1 MADPIANAAAAA
13 YSNASRIAGAGLGAR
28 DGAPDGAGFG
38 DLLRKAA
45 ESAVDSLKQGEQA
58 SLQGVAGKADMAQ
71 VAAAVANADAT
82 LQTIVAVRDRVI
94 AAYQDII
101 KMTI

>member
-13 YSNASRIAGAGLGAR
+13 YANAGKIAGAGLTSR
-28 DGAPDGAGFG
+28 DGSQDGFG
-38 DLLRKAA
+38 DLVRKAA

-58 SLQGVAGKADMAQ
+58 SLQGVMGKADIAQ

>member
-1 MADPIANAAAAA
+1 MADTIANAAAAA
-13 YSNASRIAGAGLGAR
+13 YSNAGRVAGAGLSAR
-28 DGAPDGAGFG
+28 DGAQDGAGFG

-45 ESAVDSLKQGEQA
+45 ESAVETLKQGEQV
-58 SLQGVAGKADMAQ
+58 SLQGVAGKADIAQ

>member
-13 YSNASRIAGAGLGAR
+13 YANAGKIASAGLGAR
-28 DGAPDGAGFG
+28 DGAQDGGFG
-38 DLLRKAA
+38 DLVRKAA
-45 ESAVDSLKQGEQA
+45 EGAVDTLKQGEQV
-58 SLQGVAGKADMAQ
+58 SLQGVMGKADIAQ

-94 AAYQDII
+94 SAYQDII
-101 KMTI
+101 KMAI

>member
-1 MADPIANAAAAA
+1 MADPIANAAATA
-13 YSNASRIAGAGLGAR
+13 YANAGKIAGTGLQAR
-28 DGAPDGAGFG
+28 DGAQDGFG
-38 DLLRKAA
+38 DLVRKAA
-45 ESAVDSLKQGEQA
+45 ESAVDTLKQGEQA
-58 SLQGVAGKADMAQ
+58 SLQGVMGKADIAQ

-94 AAYQDII
+94 GAYQDII

>member
-13 YSNASRIAGAGLGAR
+13 YANAGKIASAGLAAR
-28 DGAPDGAGFG
+28 DGAQDGGGFG
-38 DLLRKAA
+38 DLVRKAA
-45 ESAVDSLKQGEQA
+45 ESAVDALKQGEQA
-58 SLQGVAGKADMAQ
+58 SLQGVMGKADIAQ

-94 AAYQDII
+94 SAYQDII

>member
-13 YSNASRIAGAGLGAR
+13 YANAGKIASTGLQAR
-28 DGAPDGAGFG
+28 DGAQDGAGFG
-38 DLLRKAA
+38 DLVRKAA
-45 ESAVDSLKQGEQA
+45 DSAVDSLKQGEQA
-58 SLQGVAGKADMAQ
+58 SLQGVMGKADIAQ

-94 AAYQDII
+94 GAYQDII

>member
-13 YSNASRIAGAGLGAR
+13 YANAGKIASAGLGAR
-28 DGAPDGAGFG
+28 DGAQDGGFG
-38 DLLRKAA
+38 DLVRKAA
-45 ESAVDSLKQGEQA
+45 EGAVDALKQGEQV
-58 SLQGVAGKADMAQ
+58 SLQGVMGKADIAQ

-94 AAYQDII
+94 SAYQDII
-101 KMTI
+101 KMAI

>member
-13 YSNASRIAGAGLGAR
+13 YANAGKIASAGLGVR
-28 DGAPDGAGFG
+28 DGAQDGGFG
-38 DLLRKAA
+38 DLVRKAA
-45 ESAVDSLKQGEQA
+45 EGAVDALKQGEQV
-58 SLQGVAGKADMAQ
+58 SLQGVMGKADIAQ

-94 AAYQDII
+94 SAYQDII
-101 KMTI
+101 KMAI

>member
-28 DGAPDGAGFG
+28 DGAPEGGFG

-45 ESAVDSLKQGEQA
+45 ENAVETLKQGELA
-58 SLQGVAGKADMAQ
+58 SLQGVAGKADIAQ

>member
-13 YSNASRIAGAGLGAR
+13 YANAGKIAGAGLGAR
-28 DGAPDGAGFG
+28 DGGQDGSFG
-38 DLLRKAA
+38 DLVRKAA
-45 ESAVDSLKQGEQA
+45 ETAVDTLRQGEQA
-58 SLQGVAGKADMAQ
+58 SLNGVMGKADIAQ

-82 LQTIVAVRDRVI
+82 LQTIVAVRDRMI

-101 KMTI
+101 KMPI

>member
-13 YSNASRIAGAGLGAR
+13 YANAGKIAGAGLGAR
-28 DGAPDGAGFG
+28 DGAQDGGFG
-38 DLLRKAA
+38 DLVRKAA
-45 ESAVDSLKQGEQA
+45 ESAVDTLRQGEQA
-58 SLQGVAGKADMAQ
+58 SLQGVMGKADIAQ

-94 AAYQDII
+94 GAYQDII

>member
-13 YSNASRIAGAGLGAR
+13 YANAGKIASAGLGAR
-28 DGAPDGAGFG
+28 DGAQDGGFG
-38 DLLRKAA
+38 DLVRKAA
-45 ESAVDSLKQGEQA
+45 EGAVDALKQGEQA
-58 SLQGVAGKADMAQ
+58 SLQGVMGKADIAQ

-94 AAYQDII
+94 GAYQDII
-101 KMTI
+101 KMAI

>member
-13 YSNASRIAGAGLGAR
+13 YANAGKIAGAGLGAR
-28 DGAPDGAGFG
+28 DGAQDGGFG

-45 ESAVDSLKQGEQA
+45 ESAVDTLKQGEQA
-58 SLQGVAGKADMAQ
+58 SLQGVTGKADIAQ

>member
-13 YSNASRIAGAGLGAR
+13 HANAGKIASAGLAAR
-28 DGAPDGAGFG
+28 DGAQDGFG
-38 DLLRKAA
+38 DLVRKAA
-45 ESAVDSLKQGEQA
+45 EGAVDSLKQGEQA
-58 SLQGVAGKADMAQ
+58 SLQGVMGKADIAQ

-94 AAYQDII
+94 GAYQDII

>member
-13 YSNASRIAGAGLGAR
+13 YANAGKIAGTGLAAR
-28 DGAPDGAGFG
+28 DGAQDGAGFG
-38 DLLRKAA
+38 DLVRKAA
-45 ESAVDSLKQGEQA
+45 ESAVNTLKQSEQM
-58 SLQGVAGKADMAQ
+58 SLQGVMGKADIAQ

-94 AAYQDII
+94 GAYQDII

>member
-13 YSNASRIAGAGLGAR
+13 YANAGKIASAGLAAR
-28 DGAPDGAGFG
+28 DGAQDGFG
-38 DLLRKAA
+38 DLVRKAA
-45 ESAVDSLKQGEQA
+45 ESAVDTLKQGEQA
-58 SLQGVAGKADMAQ
+58 SLQGVMGKADIAQ

-94 AAYQDII
+94 SAYQDII

>member
-13 YSNASRIAGAGLGAR
+13 YSNASRIAGAGLAAR
-28 DGAPDGAGFG
+28 DGAPDSGFG

-45 ESAVDSLKQGEQA
+45 ENAVDTLKQGEQA
-58 SLQGVAGKADMAQ
+58 SLQGVVGKADIAQ

>member
-13 YSNASRIAGAGLGAR
+13 YSNAGKIAGVGLGAR
-28 DGAPDGAGFG
+28 DGAQDGGFG
-38 DLLRKAA
+38 DLVRKAA
-45 ESAVDSLKQGEQA
+45 VSAVDALKLGEQA
-58 SLQGVAGKADMAQ
+58 SLDGVAGKADVAQ
-71 VAAAVANADAT
+71 VAVAVANADAT

>member
-13 YSNASRIAGAGLGAR
+13 YANAGKIASAGLGAR
-28 DGAPDGAGFG
+28 DGAQDGGFG
-38 DLLRKAA
+38 DLVRKAA
-45 ESAVDSLKQGEQA
+45 EGAVDALKQGEQA
-58 SLQGVAGKADMAQ
+58 SLQGVMGKADIAQ

-94 AAYQDII
+94 SAYQDII
-101 KMTI
+101 KMAI

>member
-13 YSNASRIAGAGLGAR
+13 YANAGKIAGVGLTAR
-28 DGAPDGAGFG
+28 DGAQDGAGFG
-38 DLLRKAA
+38 DLVRKAA
-45 ESAVDSLKQGEQA
+45 ESAVNTLKQSEQV
-58 SLQGVAGKADMAQ
+58 SLQGVMGKADIAQ

-94 AAYQDII
+94 SAYQDII

>member
-1 MADPIANAAAAA
+1 MADPIASAAAAA
-13 YSNASRIAGAGLGAR
+13 YSSASKIAGTGLAAR
-28 DGAPDGAGFG
+28 DGAQDGGGFG
-38 DLLRKAA
+38 DLVRKAA
-45 ESAVDSLKQGEQA
+45 ESAVDTLKQGEQA
-58 SLQGVAGKADMAQ
+58 SLNGVMGKADIAQ

-94 AAYQDII
+94 SAYQDII

>member
-13 YSNASRIAGAGLGAR
+13 YANAGKIASAGLGAR
-28 DGAPDGAGFG
+28 DGAQDGGFG
-38 DLLRKAA
+38 DLVRKAA
-45 ESAVDSLKQGEQA
+45 EGAVDALKQGEQA
-58 SLQGVAGKADMAQ
+58 SLQGVMGKADIAQ

-94 AAYQDII
+94 SAYQDSI
-101 KMTI
+101 KMAI

>member
-1 MADPIANAAAAA
+1 MADPIANIAAAA
-13 YSNASRIAGAGLGAR
+13 YANAGKIASAGLGAR
-28 DGAPDGAGFG
+28 DGAQDGGFG
-38 DLLRKAA
+38 DLVRKAA
-45 ESAVDSLKQGEQA
+45 EGAVDALKQGEQV
-58 SLQGVAGKADMAQ
+58 SLQGVMGKADIAQ